1 MKYLRIGRPG
11 FETPV
16 ALADGKYYDLSGPIG
31 DIDGEF
37 LQRGGIATTAGF
49 PEIDIAGQRIAP
61 PIAKPS
67 AIVCIGMNY
76 AAHCAES
83 GAEPPAEPVVFYKH
97 PNTIVGP
104 NDEVEIPRAST
115 RTDWEVELGVVF
127 KKRASYL
134 ESEEAALDC
143 IAGFLVANDLSERE
157 FQIERSGGQF
167 SKGKAC
173 PTFTPLGPY
182 LVTPDEIADVQGLRM
197 WSKVNGEIRQDSNTK
212 DMIFSVARIIHHMS
226 QFMAFDPGDLLLT
239 GTPEGV
245 ALSGRF
251 PYLKAGDTVEVG
263 IDGLGHTSNPTV
275 QA

>member
-1 MKYLRIGRPG
+1 MKYLRIGQPG
-11 FETPV
+11 YETPV
-16 ALADGKYYDLSGPIG
+16 ALSDGKYYDLSGPIG
-31 DIDGEF
+31 DIDGRF
-37 LQRGGIATTAGF
+37 LERGGIATVAGF
-49 PEIDIAGQRIAP
+49 PEIDVAGQRIAP

-67 AIVCIGMNY
+67 AIVCIGLNY

-104 NDEVEIPRAST
+104 NDDVEIPRASAK
-115 RTDWEVELGVVF
+115 TDWEVELGVVIA
-127 KKRASYL
+127 KRASYL

-143 IAGFLVANDLSERE
+143 IAGFVVANDLSERE

-173 PTFTPLGPY
+173 PTFTPLGPW
-182 LVTPDEIADVQGLRM
+182 LVTPDEIEDVQNLRL
-197 WSKVNGEIRQDSNTK
+197 WSKVNSEGRQDSNTG

-239 GTPEGV
+239 GTPQGV

-251 PYLKAGDTVEVG
+251 PYLKAGDVVEVG
-263 IDGLGHTSNPTV
+263 IDGLGSTANPTV

>member
-11 FETPV
+11 HETPV
-16 ALADGKYYDLSGPIG
+16 ALADGKYYDLSSATG
-31 DIDGEF
+31 DIDGAF
-37 LQRGGIATTAGF
+37 LEGGGVSGTAGL
-49 PEIDIAGQRIAP
+49 PEIDIAGQRIAA

-67 AIVCIGMNY
+67 AIVCIGMNF

-83 GAEPPAEPVVFYKH
+83 GLQPPAEPVVFYKH

-104 NDEVEIPRAST
+104 NDDVEIPRASAK
-115 RTDWEVELGVVF
+115 TDWEVELGVVL

-173 PTFTPLGPY
+173 PTFTPLGPH
-182 LVTPDEIADVQGLRM
+182 LVTPDEITDPQDLGM
-197 WSKVNGEIRQDSNTK
+197 WSKVNGEIRQDSNSG

-226 QFMAFDPGDLLLT
+226 QFMAFDAGDLLLT

-251 PYLKAGDTVEVG
+251 PYLKAGDVVEVG
-263 IDGLGHTSNPTV
+263 IEGLGSTANPTV

>member
-1 MKYLRIGRPG
+1 MKYLRIGEPG
-11 FETPV
+11 LETPV
-16 ALADGKYYDLSGPIG
+16 VLHEGEYYDISGLYR
-31 DIDGEF
+31 DIDGDF
-37 LQRGGIATTAGF
+37 LSRGGVSSVASF
-49 PEIDIAGQRIAP
+49 PRIDISGARVAA
-61 PIAKPS
+61 PIARPG
-67 AIVCIGMNY
+67 AVVCIGMNY

-104 NDEVEIPRAST
+104 NDEVQIPRGSE

-127 KKRASYL
+127 GKSASYL
-134 ESEEAALDC
+134 SSPEEALEC
-143 IAGFLVANDLSERE
+143 VAGFVVANDVSERE

-173 PTFTPLGPY
+173 PTFTPLGPE
-182 LVTPDEIADVQGLRM
+182 LVSRDEIADVQQLRM
-197 WSKVNGEIRQDSNTK
+197 WSKVNGEIRQDSSTA
-212 DMIFSVARIIHHMS
+212 DMIFPVAEIIHHMS

-251 PYLKAGDTVEVG
+251 PYLKAGDRIEVG
-263 IDGLGHTSNPTV
+263 IDGLGQTDNLMV

>member
-11 FETPV
+11 YETPV
-16 ALADGKYYDLSGPIG
+16 AFADGKYYDLSGPIG
-31 DIDGEF
+31 DIDAAF
-37 LQRGGIATTAGF
+37 LGRGGIATVAGF
-49 PEIDIAGQRIAP
+49 PEIDISGERIAP

-67 AIVCIGMNY
+67 AIVCIGLNY

-104 NDEVEIPRAST
+104 NDDVEIPRGSAK
-115 RTDWEVELGVVF
+115 TDWEVELGVVF
-127 KKRASYL
+127 AKRASYL

-143 IAGFLVANDLSERE
+143 IAGFVVANDLSERE

-173 PTFTPLGPY
+173 PTFTPLGPW
-182 LVTPDEIADVQGLRM
+182 LVTPDEIADVQNLRL
-197 WSKVNGEIRQDSNTK
+197 WSKVNGEGRQDSNTG

-251 PYLKAGDTVEVG
+251 PYLKAGDIVEVG
-263 IDGLGHTSNPTV
+263 IDGLGSTANPTV

>member
-1 MKYLRIGRPG
+1 MKYLRIGQPG

-16 ALADGKYYDLSGPIG
+16 ALKDGKYYDLSGPIG
-31 DIDGEF
+31 DIDGTF
-37 LQRGGIATTAGF
+37 LERGGIATVAGF
-49 PEIDIAGQRIAP
+49 PEIDIAGERIAP

-67 AIVCIGMNY
+67 AIVCIGLNY

-104 NDEVEIPRAST
+104 NDDVEIPRASAK
-115 RTDWEVELGVVF
+115 TDWEVELGVVIA
-127 KKRASYL
+127 KRASYL

-143 IAGFLVANDLSERE
+143 IAGFVVANDLSERE

-173 PTFTPLGPY
+173 PTFTPLGPW
-182 LVTPDEIADVQGLRM
+182 LVTPDEIEDVQNLRL
-197 WSKVNGEIRQDSNTK
+197 WSKVNGEGRQDSSTG

-239 GTPEGV
+239 GTPQGV

-251 PYLKAGDTVEVG
+251 PYLKAGDVVEVG
-263 IDGLGHTSNPTV
+263 VEGLGSTANPTV

>member
-1 MKYLRIGRPG
+1 MKYLRIGEPG
-11 FETPV
+11 LETPV
-16 ALADGKYYDLSGPIG
+16 VSHEGVHYDLSGLYS

-37 LQRGGIATTAGF
+37 LGRGGVSSVAEL
-49 PEIDIAGQRIAP
+49 PVIDIAGQRIAP
-61 PIAKPS
+61 PIAKPG
-67 AIVCIGMNY
+67 AVVCIGMNY

-83 GAEPPAEPVVFYKH
+83 GLEPPAEPVVFYKH

-104 NDEVEIPRAST
+104 GDDVQIPRGST

-127 KKRASYL
+127 AKPASYL
-134 ESEEAALDC
+134 ESEKEALDC
-143 IAGFLVANDLSERE
+143 IAGLVVANDLSERE

-173 PTFTPLGPY
+173 PTFTPLGPH
-182 LVTPDEIADVQGLRM
+182 LVTLDEIADVQDLRM
-197 WSKVNGEIRQDSNTK
+197 WSKVNGEIRQNSTTA
-212 DMIFSVARIIHHMS
+212 DMIFSVAHIIFHMS
-226 QFMAFDPGDLLLT
+226 QFMAFDAGDLLLT

-251 PYLKAGDTVEVG
+251 PYLGAGDLVEVG
-263 IDGLGHTSNPTV
+263 IDGLGSTANPTV

>member
-1 MKYLRIGRPG
+1 MKYLRIGLPG
-11 FETPV
+11 YETPV
-16 ALADGKYYDLSGPIG
+16 ALHEGKYYDLSSDAV
-31 DIDGEF
+31 DIDGDF
-37 LQRGGIATTAGF
+37 LNSGGIATVAGF
-49 PEIDIAGQRIAP
+49 PEIDIEDARIAA
-61 PIAKPS
+61 PIAKPN

-104 NDEVEIPRAST
+104 EDDVEIPRGSQ

-127 KKRASYL
+127 AKRASYL
-134 ESEEAALDC
+134 ESEVEALDA
-143 IAGFLVANDLSERE
+143 IAGFVVANDLSERE

-173 PTFTPLGPY
+173 PTFTPLGPW
-182 LVTPDEIADVQGLRM
+182 LVTPDEIADVQGLRL
-197 WSKVNGEIRQDSNTK
+197 WSKVNGEARQDSSSK
-212 DMIFSVARIIHHMS
+212 DMIFSVAKIIHHMS
-226 QFMAFDPGDLLLT
+226 QFMAFDAGDLLLT

-251 PYLKAGDTVEVG
+251 PYLTAGDVVEVG
-263 IDGLGHTSNPTV
+263 IEGLGSTKNPTV

>member
-1 MKYLRIGRPG
+1 MKYLRIGQPG
-11 FETPV
+11 YETPV
-16 ALADGKYYDLSGPIG
+16 ALHEGKYYDLSGPIG
-31 DIDGEF
+31 DIDGDF
-37 LQRGGIATTAGF
+37 LARGGVRTTAGF
-49 PEIDIAGQRIAP
+49 PEIDIAGERIAP
-61 PIAKPS
+61 PIAKPN

-104 NDEVEIPRAST
+104 HDDVQIPRGST

-127 KKRASYL
+127 AKPASYL
-134 ESEEAALDC
+134 ESEEAALDV
-143 IAGFLVANDLSERE
+143 IAGFVVANDLSERE

-173 PTFTPLGPY
+173 PTFTPLGPW
-182 LVTPDEIADVQGLRM
+182 LVTPDEIDDVQGLRL
-197 WSKVNGEIRQDSNTK
+197 WSKVNGEPRQDSTSK
-212 DMIFSVARIIHHMS
+212 DMIFSVAQIIHHMS
-226 QFMAFDPGDLLLT
+226 QFMAFDAGDLLLT

-263 IDGLGHTSNPTV
+263 IEGLGATKNPTV